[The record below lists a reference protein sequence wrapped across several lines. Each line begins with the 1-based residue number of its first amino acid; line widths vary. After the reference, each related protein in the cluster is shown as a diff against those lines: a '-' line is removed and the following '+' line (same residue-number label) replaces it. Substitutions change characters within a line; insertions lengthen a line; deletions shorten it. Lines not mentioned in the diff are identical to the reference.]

1 MTELSK
7 IRLFRMVH
15 VENVPHILANGLTL
29 ANSDNANVNYV
40 PIGDSSLINRRN
52 SVTAPNGKNLN
63 EFMPFYFWFRMPMLY
78 VVQKG
83 YNGVPAQN
91 PENIVYCITNVDK
104 INQSQLSFIFT
115 NGHAVS
121 VLSKFFGKDEIDSLE
136 EIIDFDAVK
145 NPFWNNE
152 SDLDLKRRK
161 EAEFL
166 VEGDIPSDII
176 SGWVVY
182 NEKTK
187 ERLKDFGIQEELI
200 VIRENFYF

>member
-1 MTELSK
+1 MADLSK

-29 ANSDNANVNYV
+29 AHSEKANDNYV
-40 PIGDSSLINRRN
+40 PIGNMNIIGKRSLRN
-52 SVTAPNGKNLN
+52 APNGKTLN
-63 EFMPFYFWFRMPMLY
+63 EFIPFYFWYKMPMLL
-78 VVQKG
+78 VIQTG
-83 YNGVPAQN
+83 YDGVPVQN
-91 PENIVYCITNVDK
+91 PENIVYCITNVER
-104 INQSQLSFIFT
+104 IIQSQIPFFFT
-115 NGHAVS
+115 NGHALIQIS
-121 VLSKFFGKDEIDSLE
+121 EFFGSDSAYLME
-136 EIIDFDAVK
+136 EILDFEAIKRLKWVD
-145 NPFWNNE
+145 E

-166 VEGDIPSDII
+166 VEGDIPSNVI

-187 ERLKDFGIQEELI
+187 GRLIEFGIPEELI

>member
-1 MTELSK
+1 MD
-7 IRLFRMVH
+7 
-15 VENVPHILANGLTL
+15 NVPHILANGLTL
-29 ANSDNANVNYV
+29 ANSDNANKDYV

-63 EFMPFYFWFRMPMLY
+63 GFLPFYFWFRMPMLY

-83 YNGVPAQN
+83 YNGVSVQN

-104 INQSQLSFIFT
+104 INQSQIPFFFT

-121 VLSKFFGKDEIDSLE
+121 VLSKFFGKEDINSLE
-136 EIIDFDAVK
+136 EIVDFEAVK

-166 VEGDIPSDII
+166 VDGDIPTNLI

-182 NEKTK
+182 NEKAK
-187 ERLKDFGIQEELI
+187 SRLLELGISEELI
-200 VIRENFYF
+200 VVREIFYF

>member
-1 MTELSK
+1 MADLSK

-29 ANSDNANVNYV
+29 AHSEKANENYV

-52 SVTAPNGKNLN
+52 SVITLNGKNLN
-63 EFMPFYFWFRMPMLY
+63 EFMPFYFGFRMPMLY

-83 YNGVPAQN
+83 YNGVSAQN

-104 INQSQLSFIFT
+104 IIQSQLPFIFT

-121 VLSKFFGKDEIDSLE
+121 ALSKFFDKDDINSLE
-136 EIIDFDAVK
+136 EIVDFEAVK
-145 NPFWNNE
+145 NLFWNNE

-166 VEGDIPSDII
+166 VEGDIPSNVI

-187 ERLKDFGIQEELI
+187 GKLIEFGIPEELI